1 MSEKSDHDLL
11 VEIHQVLKD
20 PDNGVCRQIKKLNDC
35 VFNNGW
41 GLAAQVKAL
50 IIVDM
55 MVWAVFLIWLKNK
68 V

>member
-1 MSEKSDHDLL
+1 MPKTTEEKIDEMHDTLL
-11 VEIHQVLKD
+11 RLEPYLKRVD
-20 PDNGVCRQIKKLNDC
+20 KLDECIFNG
-35 VFNNGW
+35 GW